1 MNRLPVKAVIRS
13 LLLSYI
19 SAAILL
25 TVLAFLLYR
34 MHLGEGQIALGVNAI
49 YILTCFIGGFAAGR
63 SVGQRRFFWGLL
75 TGVLYFCI
83 LLAVSCGLHKGF
95 SGDIPSVVQTFIMC
109 AGGGMLGGM
118 FS

>member
-34 MHLGEGQIALGVNAI
+34 LHL
-49 YILTCFIGGFAAGR
+49 
-63 SVGQRRFFWGLL
+63 
-75 TGVLYFCI
+75 
-83 LLAVSCGLHKGF
+83 
-95 SGDIPSVVQTFIMC
+95 
-109 AGGGMLGGM
+109 
-118 FS
+118 

>member
-34 MHLGEGQIALGVNAI
+34 LHLGEGQIALGVNAI

-63 SVGQRRFFWGLL
+63 SVGQPE
-75 TGVLYFCI
+75 V
-83 LLAVSCGLHKGF
+83 
-95 SGDIPSVVQTFIMC
+95 
-109 AGGGMLGGM
+109 
-118 FS
+118 